1 MGGGGYEQLLLLQG
15 EYGCLVNK
23 NGPLA
28 RRKAVAQE
36 DLRNYYFIAPN
47 LREMREQPEFMAPV
61 LQDII
66 KIASFNKTVQVET
79 VSNVIELLRK
89 YPEGY
94 VIACYPACKRYE
106 SVASGELLYLPFQNY
121 EAKVNVCLFYE
132 RQAYRQYS
140 VLRELIQAVRAAAAQ
155 FLTGQEGR

>member
-1 MGGGGYEQLLLLQG
+1 MAGGYEQLLLLQG

-47 LREMREQPEFMAPV
+47 LREMREQPEFMASV
-61 LQDII
+61 LQDTI
-66 KIASFNKTVQVET
+66 KIASSNKTVQVET
-79 VSNVIELLRK
+79 ISNVIELLRK

-94 VIACYPACKRYE
+94 VIACYPAC
-106 SVASGELLYLPFQNY
+106 
-121 EAKVNVCLFYE
+121 
-132 RQAYRQYS
+132 
-140 VLRELIQAVRAAAAQ
+140 
-155 FLTGQEGR
+155 